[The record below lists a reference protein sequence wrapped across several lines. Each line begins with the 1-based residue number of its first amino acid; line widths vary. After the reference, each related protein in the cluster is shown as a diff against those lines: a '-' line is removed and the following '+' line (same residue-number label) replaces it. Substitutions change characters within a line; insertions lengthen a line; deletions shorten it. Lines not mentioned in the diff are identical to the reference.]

1 MSTRTQFFSSLCFWC
16 GLHSLSGIKTAAGIL
31 SILIM
36 TPTKKTAAFAF
47 HAAQGPLTTDEW
59 VLNEDNIQ
67 GPSAQSDI

>member
-1 MSTRTQFFSSLCFWC
+1 
-16 GLHSLSGIKTAAGIL
+16 
-31 SILIM
+31 M